1 MVKSMGAYF
10 FRNGALQSVVYEGEC
25 FPPEG
30 GEICALIEG
39 PGDGVRR
46 VAALWASPVGCS
58 VGGLVRHA
66 HAERLECLLP
76 YWLDTG
82 ARYTLADCFTAAA
95 SPVGFDTVV
104 DMLQLFSEQL
114 KRLYL
119 ADAEITDV
127 MLGEA
132 RPARAG
138 WERTIVVQRQTDE
151 RPYGDMR
158 IVAELGTAMAIQH
171 TMVLEPNRTWTD
183 RPFDPQ
189 AQLRVAYLRWRREMR
204 AHHRRDKACEE
215 ALLRRLRRR
224 LKDAA
229 VYRID
234 YTNATFRVVPQGSKY
249 AVHLHVDPWPVASL
263 AYYVTH
269 VIVVDAA
276 TDGLVYETGCHS
288 GRIDGALTK
297 GLRTITQLP
306 RG

>member
-1 MVKSMGAYF
+1 M
-10 FRNGALQSVVYEGEC
+10 
-25 FPPEG
+25 
-30 GEICALIEG
+30 IEN
-39 PGDGVRR
+39 PYRMIRR
-46 VAALWASPVGCS
+46 RLR
-58 VGGLVRHA
+58 VGGRGLGLASSTISPIESGQYEELSDGMV
-66 HAERLECLLP
+66 
-76 YWLDTG
+76 G
-82 ARYTLADCFTAAA
+82 A
-95 SPVGFDTVV
+95 
-104 DMLQLFSEQL
+104 
-114 KRLYL
+114 LYL
-119 ADAEITDV
+119 AVADAGVDTEV
-127 MLGEA
+127 LA
-132 RPARAG
+132 
-138 WERTIVVQRQTDE
+138 
-151 RPYGDMR
+151 
-158 IVAELGTAMAIQH
+158 AELEDTFGTPYLA
-171 TMVLEPNRTWTD
+171 E
-183 RPFDPQ
+183 
-189 AQLRVAYLRWRREMR
+189 AYLRWRREMR

-234 YTNATFRVVPQGSKY
+234 YTNANFRVVPQGSKY